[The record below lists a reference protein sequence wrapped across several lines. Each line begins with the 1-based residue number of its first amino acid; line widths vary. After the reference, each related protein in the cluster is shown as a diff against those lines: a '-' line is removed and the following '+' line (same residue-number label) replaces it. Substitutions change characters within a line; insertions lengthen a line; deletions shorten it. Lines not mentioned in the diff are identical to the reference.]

1 MKCTEARPLFPLYLD
16 SALTGAEMHAL
27 SAHMSACPECQS
39 EYKEMEKTRLL
50 VWMRPVSGSLRVGRK
65 PAPTDLALRLR
76 LAISHERSRSWRG
89 MFERYLVRVEN
100 SLNALMFPATAGILT
115 AVIFFGTLIGFFN
128 LPAAASSDVLPS
140 VYMPARLQPPQ
151 TAMSAAADID
161 LNIEEA
167 VIIQAYIDSTGRV
180 QDYQIVSG
188 PDGDEVRSQLN
199 RALLFTTF
207 SPAYAFGQPVAG
219 TAFISFSHVNVK
231 M

>member
-1 MKCTEARPLFPLYLD
+1 MKCIEARPLFPLYLD
-16 SALTGAEMHAL
+16 SAVTGVEMHAL

-39 EYKEMEKTRLL
+39 EYKEMENTRLL
-50 VWMRPVSGSLRVGRK
+50 VTSLGRK
-65 PAPTDLALRLR
+65 PAPADLALRLR
-76 LAISHERSRSWRG
+76 LAISYERSRSWRSV
-89 MFERYLVRVEN
+89 FERYLVRIEN

-207 SPAYAFGQPVAG
+207 SPAYAFGQPVSG